1 MQRLCHMRWTLS
13 VGAICISLFFGAAR
27 AWAQAGE
34 AATPQLDEKP
44 ATVAWV
50 TAGLFLA
57 AFLVV
62 AFKNPK
68 RSHMG

>member
-1 MQRLCHMRWTLS
+1 MQRVRLVRWTSSVSTVCASLF
-13 VGAICISLFFGAAR
+13 VGAAQ
-27 AWAQAGE
+27 AWAQVGD
-34 AATPQLDEKP
+34 AAPQLDDKP

>member
-1 MQRLCHMRWTLS
+1 MQRVRHVRWTSSVSTVWASLS
-13 VGAICISLFFGAAR
+13 FGAAQ
-27 AWAQAGE
+27 AWAQAGD
-34 AATPQLDEKP
+34 AIPQLDDKP
-44 ATVAWV
+44 ATLAWV

-57 AFLVV
+57 VFLVV